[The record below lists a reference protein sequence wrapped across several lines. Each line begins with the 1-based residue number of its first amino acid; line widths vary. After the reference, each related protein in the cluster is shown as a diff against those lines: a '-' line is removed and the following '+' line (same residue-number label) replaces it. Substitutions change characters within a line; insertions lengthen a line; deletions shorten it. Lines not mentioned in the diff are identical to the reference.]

1 MLAAERRQIIASL
14 IRQQA
19 SVRVEELCMRFG
31 ASAST
36 IRRDLEQLEQQGVL
50 TRSYGGAVAASSD
63 SVMELPQRNALYA
76 EKERIGAAA
85 AELIGK
91 GETVFLGP
99 GTTMMAV
106 ARHLVGKDGVTVVT
120 DALNVAA
127 YLTDHSQLPVILTG
141 GQIERRETALLG
153 HIAELTL
160 RELRADRALIGVGG
174 IHVTDGITGDS
185 LPAVRFM
192 RTVIDLMPEVIVVA
206 DHQKWGHVGPAFL
219 APLEAVDV
227 IVTDTK
233 APSAMVWDLTELGI
247 KIIQA

>member
-1 MLAAERRQIIASL
+1 MLAAERRQIIAKL

-19 SVRVEELCMRFG
+19 IVRVEDLCVRLG

-36 IRRDLEQLEQQGVL
+36 VRRDLEQLEQQGVL
-50 TRSYGGAVAASSD
+50 TRTYGGAVVADPAS
-63 SVMELPQRNALYA
+63 VAELPQGNDPHP

-85 AELIGK
+85 AELIGED
-91 GETVFLGP
+91 ETIFLGP
-99 GTTMMAV
+99 GSTTMAV
-106 ARHLVGKDGVTVVT
+106 ARHLVDKLSVTVIT

-127 YLTDHSQLPVILTG
+127 YLTDHSRLSVILTG

-206 DHQKWGHVGPAFL
+206 DHRKWGRVGPAFL

-227 IVTDTK
+227 IVTDTN

>member
-1 MLAAERRQIIASL
+1 MLAAERRQIIAGL

-19 SVRVEELCMRFG
+19 SVRVENLCTRLG

-36 IRRDLEQLEQQGVL
+36 IRRDLEQLEQLGVL
-50 TRSYGGAVAASSD
+50 TRTYGGAVAVGGD
-63 SVMELPQRNALYA
+63 SVTEPPQADPLHP

-85 AELIGK
+85 AELIGQ

-99 GTTMMAV
+99 GTTTMAV

-127 YLTDHSQLPVILTG
+127 YLTDHSRLPVILTG
-141 GQIERRETALLG
+141 GQVERRETALLG

-160 RELRADRALIGVGG
+160 RELRADRAIIGVGG

-185 LPAVRFM
+185 LSAVRFI
-192 RTVIDLMPEVIVVA
+192 RTVIDLMPEVVVVA

-219 APLEAVDV
+219 ASLEAVDV

-233 APSAMVWDLTELGI
+233 APSAMVWDLSELGI
-247 KIIQA
+247 KVIQA

>member
-1 MLAAERRQIIASL
+1 MLAAERRQTIANL

-19 SVRVEELCMRFG
+19 SVRVEDLCIRFG

-50 TRSYGGAVAASSD
+50 TRSYGGAVAAGSD
-63 SVMELPQRNALYA
+63 SVTELPQRNALHS

-85 AELIGK
+85 AELIGE

-99 GTTMMAV
+99 GTTTMAV
-106 ARHLVGKDGVTVVT
+106 ARHLAGKDSVTVIT
-120 DALNVAA
+120 DALNVAT

-141 GQIERRETALLG
+141 GQIERRDTALLG
-153 HIAELTL
+153 HVAELTL

-192 RTVIDLMPEVIVVA
+192 RTVIDLVPEVIVVA
-206 DHQKWGHVGPAFL
+206 DHQKWGRVGPAFL

-227 IVTDTK
+227 IVTGTK

>member
-1 MLAAERRQIIASL
+1 MLAAERRQIIADL
-14 IRQQA
+14 IRRQA
-19 SVRVEELCMRFG
+19 SVRVEDLCGRFG

-36 IRRDLEQLEQQGVL
+36 IRRDLEQLEQRGVL
-50 TRSYGGAVAASSD
+50 TRTYGGAMAVGGDPVAEPLQA
-63 SVMELPQRNALYA
+63 NALHP

-85 AELIGK
+85 AELVGK

-99 GTTMMAV
+99 GTTTMAV
-106 ARHLVGKDGVTVVT
+106 ARHLVSKDGVTVVT

-141 GQIERRETALLG
+141 GQVERRGTALLG

-160 RELRADRALIGVGG
+160 HELRADRAIIGVGG

-192 RTVIDLMPEVIVVA
+192 RTVIDLMPEVVVVA

-227 IVTDTK
+227 VVTDTK
-233 APSAMVWDLTELGI
+233 APSAMVWDLSELGI
-247 KIIQA
+247 KVIQA